1 MKDTIIK
8 ICGITNLESAE
19 YCIDQNADYL
29 GFVFYEHSPR
39 NIIDE
44 NILETLEKIKDRIK
58 LVAVT
63 KDPNE
68 TMIKKISNLP
78 FNFIQVHGRVLPDKL
93 AEIKNTTGMRIIKAF
108 NILSCADLNDV
119 NNYQD
124 IADFYLFDSKS
135 SGSGETF
142 DWGILR
148 DKQINKDFFLSGG
161 LNPHNISKA
170 IERTGTKYVDVSSGV
185 EQREG
190 IKDKKLIEQFIL
202 NARM

>member
-19 YCIDQNADYL
+19 FCIDQNADYL

-63 KDPNE
+63 KDPTE
-68 TMIKKISNLP
+68 TIIKKISNLP
-78 FNFIQVHGRVLPDKL
+78 FDFIQVHGRILPDKL

-108 NILSCADLNDV
+108 NIQSSADLNDV
-119 NNYQD
+119 NEYQD
-124 IADFYLFDSKS
+124 IADYYLFDSKS
-135 SGSGETF
+135 SGSGEIF
-142 DWGILR
+142 DWGILG

-161 LNPHNISKA
+161 LNPQNISKA
-170 IERTGTKYVDVSSGV
+170 IERTGTKYIDVSSGV

-202 NARM
+202 NART

>member
-8 ICGITNLESAE
+8 ICGITNLELAE
-19 YCIDQNADYL
+19 FCIDQNADYL

-63 KDPNE
+63 KDPTE
-68 TMIKKISNLP
+68 TIIKKISNLP
-78 FNFIQVHGRVLPDKL
+78 FNFIQVHGRILPDKL

-108 NILSCADLNDV
+108 NIQSSADLNDV
-119 NNYQD
+119 NDYQD
-124 IADFYLFDSKS
+124 IADFYLLDSKS
-135 SGSGETF
+135 SGSGEIF
-142 DWGILR
+142 DWDILGN
-148 DKQINKDFFLSGG
+148 KQINKSFFLSGG

-170 IERTGTKYVDVSSGV
+170 IERTGTKYIDVSSGV

>member
-19 YCIDQNADYL
+19 FCINQNANYL

-39 NIIDE
+39 NITDK
-44 NILETLEKIKDRIK
+44 NISEILEKIKNRINI
-58 LVAVT
+58 VAVT
-63 KDPNE
+63 KDPSE
-68 TMIKKISNLP
+68 TLIGKISNLP
-78 FNFIQVHGRVLPDKL
+78 IDFIQVHGNVLPDKL
-93 AEIKNTTGMRIIKAF
+93 AEIKNVTGMRIIKAF
-108 NILSCADLNDV
+108 NILSSADLNDV
-119 NNYQD
+119 NEYQN

-135 SGSGETF
+135 SGSGVVF
-142 DWGILR
+142 DWSILE
-148 DKQINKDFFLSGG
+148 DKQIKKGFFLSGG

-170 IERTGTKYVDVSSGV
+170 IEKTGTKYVDVSSGV

-202 NARM
+202 NART

>member
-19 YCIDQNADYL
+19 FCIDQNADYL

-63 KDPNE
+63 KDPTE
-68 TMIKKISNLP
+68 TIIKKISNLP
-78 FNFIQVHGRVLPDKL
+78 FDFIQVHGRILPDKL

-108 NILSCADLNDV
+108 NIQSSADLNDV
-119 NNYQD
+119 NDYQD
-124 IADFYLFDSKS
+124 IADFYLLDSKS
-135 SGSGETF
+135 SGSGEIF
-142 DWGILR
+142 DWGILG

-161 LNPHNISKA
+161 LNPSNVSKA
-170 IERTGTKYVDVSSGV
+170 IEKTGTKYIDVSSGV

-202 NARM
+202 NART

>member
-202 NARM
+202 NART

>member
-63 KDPNE
+63 KDPTE
-68 TMIKKISNLP
+68 TIIKKISNLP
-78 FNFIQVHGRVLPDKL
+78 FNFIQVHGSVLPDKL

-108 NILSCADLNDV
+108 NIQSSADLNDV
-119 NNYQD
+119 NDYQD
-124 IADFYLFDSKS
+124 IADFYLLDSKS
-135 SGSGETF
+135 SGSGEIF
-142 DWGILR
+142 DWGILG

-202 NARM
+202 NART

>member
-19 YCIDQNADYL
+19 FCIDQNADYL

-63 KDPNE
+63 KDPTE
-68 TMIKKISNLP
+68 TIIKKISNLP
-78 FNFIQVHGRVLPDKL
+78 FNFIQVHGRILPDKL

-108 NILSCADLNDV
+108 NIQTSADLNDV
-119 NNYQD
+119 NDYQD
-124 IADFYLFDSKS
+124 IADFYLLDSKS
-135 SGSGETF
+135 SGSGEIF
-142 DWGILR
+142 DWGILG

-170 IERTGTKYVDVSSGV
+170 IERTGTKYIDVSSGV

-202 NARM
+202 NART

>member
-19 YCIDQNADYL
+19 FCIDQNADYL

-63 KDPNE
+63 KDPTE
-68 TMIKKISNLP
+68 TIIKKISNLP
-78 FNFIQVHGRVLPDKL
+78 FDFIQVHGRILPDKL

-108 NILSCADLNDV
+108 NIQSSADLNDV
-119 NNYQD
+119 NDYQD
-124 IADFYLFDSKS
+124 IADFYLLDSKS
-135 SGSGETF
+135 SGSGEIF
-142 DWGILR
+142 DWGILG

-161 LNPHNISKA
+161 LNPQNISKA
-170 IERTGTKYVDVSSGV
+170 IERTGTKYIDVSSGV

-202 NARM
+202 NART

>member
-8 ICGITNLESAE
+8 ICGITNLETAE
-19 YCIDQNADYL
+19 FCIYQNADYL

-63 KDPNE
+63 KDPTE
-68 TMIKKISNLP
+68 TIIKKISNLP

-108 NILSCADLNDV
+108 NIQSSADLNDV
-119 NNYQD
+119 NDYQA
-124 IADFYLFDSKS
+124 IADFYLLDSKS
-135 SGSGETF
+135 SGSGEIF
-142 DWGILR
+142 DWGILG

-170 IERTGTKYVDVSSGV
+170 IERTGTKYIDVSSGV

-202 NARM
+202 NART

>member
-1 MKDTIIK
+1 VKDTIIK

-19 YCIDQNADYL
+19 FCIDQNADYL

-63 KDPNE
+63 KDPTE
-68 TMIKKISNLP
+68 TIIKKISNLP
-78 FNFIQVHGRVLPDKL
+78 FDFIQVHGRILPDKL

-108 NILSCADLNDV
+108 NIQSSADLNDV
-119 NNYQD
+119 NDYQD
-124 IADFYLFDSKS
+124 IADFYLLDSKS
-135 SGSGETF
+135 SGSGEIF
-142 DWGILR
+142 DWGILG

-170 IERTGTKYVDVSSGV
+170 IERTGTKYIDVSSGV

-202 NARM
+202 NART

>member
-1 MKDTIIK
+1 MKDTVIK
-8 ICGITNLESAE
+8 ICGITNLEIAE
-19 YCIDQNADYL
+19 FCIDQNANYL

-39 NIIDE
+39 NIINE
-44 NILETLEKIKDRIK
+44 NISETLEKVKNKIN

-63 KDPNE
+63 KDPSE
-68 TMIKKISNLP
+68 PLIEKISNLP

-108 NILSCADLNDV
+108 NILSSADLNDV
-119 NNYQD
+119 NDYQD

-135 SGSGETF
+135 SGSGEVF
-142 DWGILR
+142 DWGILG
-148 DKQINKDFFLSGG
+148 DKQIKKDFFLSGG

-170 IERTGTKYVDVSSGV
+170 IEKTGTKYVDVSSGV

-202 NARM
+202 NARK